1 MVLETSFLV
10 ALVIGLTEVA
20 KRFGLQNRW
29 LPVLAVLLGV
39 GFNLVFRF
47 LGVEWY
53 ELLTSGIV
61 IGLAGSGLWDLG
73 KLSVLG
79 KN

>member
-1 MVLETSFLV
+1 MV

-29 LPVLAVLLGV
+29 LPLLAVLLGV
-39 GFNLVFRF
+39 GFNLVFKF
-47 LGVEWY
+47 FGAEWY
-53 ELLTSGIV
+53 EFLVNGIV
-61 IGLAGSGLWDLG
+61 VGLAGSGLWDLG

-79 KN
+79 K